1 MNERAVI
8 GIVAGSLAGPG
19 RAALA
24 TVAGLL
30 GDVDGACLRALS
42 AGRRAR
48 TPVLPPLAGARGLCS
63 SLGDSRTAVKI
74 GENFVSVFYTPINS

>member
-24 TVAGLL
+24 AVAGLL

-48 TPVLPPLAGARGLCS
+48 TPVLPPLTGAS

-74 GENFVSVFYTPINS
+74 GDKFSVCILYPN